1 MVVLVVVCVCCSVV
15 ALNAYAVADELARP
29 DQKSYC
35 APGWRATRKHAFSRE
50 CSDPE
55 LVPIRSKQCWV
66 SRERV

>member
-35 APGWRATRKHAFSRE
+35 APG
-50 CSDPE
+50 
-55 LVPIRSKQCWV
+55 
-66 SRERV
+66 